1 MGLGRVPRPGVA
13 VDGSWVFE
21 VDYRKNQG
29 EAHMQGKRW
38 ATGAVLGMLLLG
50 AAPSSWAQAQGPY
63 QFHSVSPCRLVDTR
77 LSGQVTGQYGPV
89 LTSGVERKFPVQGAC
104 GVPVGAKA
112 ATVNLTAVA
121 PSGQGR
127 LTMYPSGIATPT
139 TSNINYPAGT
149 TALANGA
156 IVPLADQAVQAY
168 DVAIMPFL
176 VGGGTVHVVLDVTG
190 YFQ

>member
-1 MGLGRVPRPGVA
+1 
-13 VDGSWVFE
+13 
-21 VDYRKNQG
+21 
-29 EAHMQGKRW
+29 MQGKRW